1 MGMHNYGFLLDE
13 NVVKLKSL
21 FPRNRAKTVHDFDL
35 NGEADAKVIKKA
47 GDEGLIIVTAD
58 AQYPEF
64 FRNVASMGRSS
75 RHLYG
80 LVLIVPTDLER
91 QKRLFPLSEIESR
104 LRLNGAKNISWPIV
118 STYNL
123 LVRVEERRR
132 VTVQR
137 LPPCPCQDGSE
148 RAQADKYLGPLV
160 SV

>member
-21 FPRNRAKTVHDFDL
+21 FPRNRAKTVHDYKLD
-35 NGEADAKVIKKA
+35 GEPDSKVIKVA

-64 FRNVASMGRSS
+64 FRKIAHSGGSKQ
-75 RHLYG
+75 HLYG

-91 QKRLFPLSEIESR
+91 QKRLFPLNEIENR
-104 LRLNGAKNISWPIV
+104 LRLNEVKNISWPIV
-118 STYNL
+118 SGYNL
-123 LVRVEERRR
+123 LVRVEEGRR

-137 LPPCPCQDGSE
+137 LPPCPAKTDPSE
-148 RAQADKYLGPLV
+148 FSQTNTLGE
-160 SV
+160 